1 MATLEELI
9 VKIEADNKELKAALE
24 ESAKVTAR
32 SSKQMEDAINKFAE
46 SASKEVSRFDQ
57 IMNVFAG
64 TTLANIAVKG
74 AEMAAEAFGFL
85 KDKFVEGIDESLK
98 YEQQITRLANSLAA
112 NGKFTQTAIDDL
124 ERYIGSM
131 EDLTA
136 IDDEVIASNL
146 SVLSSM
152 TRLSSDGLQRAQTA
166 AINLSAALGIDLD
179 SATKMV
185 GKASE
190 GSTDAFK
197 KWGINIDETA
207 DKGLTF
213 ENTLKLIEKR
223 FGSAA
228 AGNMKTFGGSVD
240 LLKSSF
246 GNLFQALG
254 DVVVKNPAIIAAI
267 NELSIAFKS
276 LTEDAKDVGPSVAK
290 SIGQS
295 LGSIIGALAAIAGA
309 FEDLIKIFSAGWQ
322 TMALAV
328 SAIKDSVVGVAKDVV
343 GGFKEQERPF
353 AETEERWKKL
363 NETVSG
369 SSNNISN
376 KMFDMM
382 SAVQTATSKMGDKF
396 ENAKNGIDNAT
407 DSTKKLT
414 WAQQEQ
420 IKSAQEF
427 ATQMAQQAINVQNGY
442 QLQQDALQISLEGQ
456 LISFETYKE
465 AKLASQLD
473 LFNQELALI
482 ELAEQQKK
490 ITPEQARLAELAAQQ
505 KHNNDQLKLKND
517 LKKQEEVINNSRL
530 AAYSGFFGNLATL
543 SKSGN
548 QKLAEVGKAAALVQ
562 GTIDMYSAIMAA
574 YKTGSQFGPAT
585 AIAFATAAGV
595 AQSQNLAKIAGI
607 GLATG
612 IDSVPG
618 VGAKDNFPAMLMP
631 GERVVPTETNKDL
644 TEFLARQGSQPQ
656 QQNTFNLI
664 FNGPVWSDKATAGS
678 DIIDAINEA
687 AARGMGLRLLNT

>member
-46 SASKEVSRFDQ
+46 SSAKEVSRFDQ

-85 KDKFVEGIDESLK
+85 KDKFVEGINESMN

-112 NGKFTQTAIDDL
+112 NGKFTQQAIDDL
-124 ERYIGSM
+124 ERYIGSK

-295 LGSIIGALAAIAGA
+295 LGSTIGALAAIAGA

-382 SAVQTATSKMGDKF
+382 SAIQTATSKMGDKF
-396 ENAKNGIDNAT
+396 ENAKSGIDNAT

-420 IKSAQEF
+420 IQAAQDF
-427 ATQMAQQAINVQNGY
+427 ATQMAQQAIDVQNSY
-442 QLQQDALQISLEGQ
+442 QLQQDALQTSLDNQ
-456 LISFETYKE
+456 LISFQTFKD
-465 AKLASQLD
+465 AKLQSQLEQ
-473 LFNQELALI
+473 FAT
-482 ELAEQQKK
+482 EQQLLVQALEAKK
-490 ITPEQARLAELAAQQ
+490 ITEEQYGLASLNLQQTQNNARLKMIA
-505 KHNNDQLKLKND
+505 D
-517 LKKQEEVINNSRL
+517 LKKQEDAQNAIRL
-530 AAYSGFFGNLATL
+530 GGYATFFQGLATL
-543 SKSGN
+543 TESSN
-548 QKLAEVGKAAALVQ
+548 QRLADMGRAAAVSKA
-562 GTIDMYSAIMAA
+562 TIDAYLAIQNALANVPYPANIAA
-574 YKTGSQFGPAT
+574 A
-585 AIAFATAAGV
+585 
-595 AQSQNLAKIAGI
+595 AGI
-607 GLATG
+607 GIQAFANVAKISGTKLANG